1 MSHTEIFTDKSLM
14 FMDQLGFVYNLDATK
29 ISITRG
35 SGDPLSKFFQI
46 QDGISLVGMNSLDPK
61 LSVLSISENGYGF
74 ISLHE
79 DMIVK
84 SRKGKTLLKPKNSM
98 AFCSI
103 TVDLDVDKHYLL
115 ITSDGYMLICDLNV
129 IPILPRG
136 RGVKLINIPKI
147 SDETI
152 IFAGVLK
159 KDQSLI
165 FNYESKRNKKMEYN
179 ELIPFMMDKSR
190 RGKKIDKKFLLENI
204 KTTYNIE

>member
-1 MSHTEIFTDKSLM
+1 
-14 FMDQLGFVYNLDATK
+14 
-29 ISITRG
+29 
-35 SGDPLSKFFQI
+35 
-46 QDGISLVGMNSLDPK
+46 
-61 LSVLSISENGYGF
+61 
-74 ISLHE
+74 
-79 DMIVK
+79 MIVK

-115 ITSDGYMLICDLNV
+115 ITSDGYMLICDLNI

-179 ELIPFMMDKSR
+179 ELMPFMMDKSR
-190 RGKKIDKKFLLENI
+190 RGKNIDKKFLLENI